1 MSRLVDKSEF
11 KCKSRGM
18 ETCLHSRGA
27 ALNARETGIYPR
39 KDKSILLKKMPYGF
53 NRVMNNHPWSRE
65 SHNFTNLF
73 SHVLPVAMRRTFLA
87 GGLLFSV
94 LA

>member
-1 MSRLVDKSEF
+1 MLLGSYNF
-11 KCKSRGM
+11 
-18 ETCLHSRGA
+18 T
-27 ALNARETGIYPR
+27 REY
-39 KDKSILLKKMPYGF
+39 KSILLKKMPYGF
-53 NRVMNNHPWSRE
+53 NRVVNDHPWSRK